1 MARPWMILLAASC
14 ALSVLGCGQKE
25 AKWTKEAAQYAV
37 YATQIPLYP
46 GAQVKDAM
54 GSNGYG
60 SSLAD
65 HVSEGMT
72 WWFEAECT
80 REELV
85 SWYGER
91 LAGASQEETED
102 GDLVFTLLPPGG
114 EEGED
119 MGVIIAGD
127 EPGKFRVFESTKPG
141 KHTD

>member
-1 MARPWMILLAASC
+1 MVRPWMILLILGL
-14 ALSVLGCGQKE
+14 ALSALGCAQKE

-46 GAQVKDAM
+46 GAKVTDAM
-54 GSNGYG
+54 GSNSYG
-60 SSLAD
+60 TSLAD

-80 REELV
+80 QEELV
-85 SWYGER
+85 TWYTER
-91 LAGASQEETED
+91 LPEATQETSED
-102 GDLVFTLLPPGG
+102 GDLTFTMLPPDG
-114 EEGED
+114 EAGED
-119 MGVIIAGD
+119 MGVIIAAD